1 MAYKLL
7 KSLEVVAISVLF
19 VILQNWANAKPQVPC
34 YFIFGDSLSDN
45 GNNNNLNTLAKVNY
59 SPYGIDFPKGPTG
72 RSCRDFVPNFHG
84 ESHVWFIERGASVD
98 AEYLGFT
105 RSMPPFAESKGQN
118 ILNGVNYASG
128 AAGIRD
134 ETGKDLGDRI
144 PLDKQIQNHKII
156 ILRLSR
162 LMRNNT
168 ETRLLLNRCIYSIQ
182 IGSNDY
188 INNYFKPEF
197 YDTSRRFTQM
207 QYATLLVHQLSNQ
220 LKTLY
225 NNGARKFAVYGLSLI
240 GCAPFAIS
248 EYGTNGSF
256 CVDKLNN
263 AAALF
268 NERLMP
274 LIHQLNNGLPYAKF
288 TYLSPSP
295 NSTTFVTNDTCCTIG
310 GGGGELCLKNS
321 KPCSNRGRFIFWDGF
336 HPTEAWNEKVAQR
349 AYSSES
355 SLEANPFNI
364 HKLAKL

>member
-72 RSCRDFVPNFHG
+72 RFSNGKNMQDY
-84 ESHVWFIERGASVD
+84 I

-105 RSMPPFAESKGQN
+105 RSMPPFAESKGEN

-156 ILRLSR
+156 ILRLFR

-168 ETRLLLNRCIYSIQ
+168 ETKLLLNRCIYSIQ

-197 YDTSRRFTQM
+197 YDTSRRFTQT

-240 GCAPFAIS
+240 GCAPFAIL

-268 NERLMP
+268 NERLIP
-274 LIHQLNNGLPYAKF
+274 LIDQLNNRLPYAKF

-295 NSTTFVTNDTCCTIG
+295 NSTTFVTTDPCCTIG
-310 GGGGELCLKNS
+310 GGGGELCIENLE
-321 KPCSNRGRFIFWDGF
+321 PCNNRGRFIFWDGY
-336 HPTEAWNEKVAQR
+336 HPTEAWNEKVAER
-349 AYSSES
+349 AYNSES

>member
-45 GNNNNLNTLAKVNY
+45 GNNNNLSTLAKVNY
-59 SPYGIDFPKGPTG
+59 SPYGIDFPVGPTG
-72 RSCRDFVPNFHG
+72 RFSNGRTAVDF
-84 ESHVWFIERGASVD
+84 I
-98 AEYLGFT
+98 AENLGFT
-105 RSMPPFAESKGQN
+105 SSMPPFAESQGEN

-134 ETGKDLGDRI
+134 ETGKHL
-144 PLDKQIQNHKII
+144 IQNHKII
-156 ILRLSR
+156 ILRLLR

-168 ETRLLLNRCIYSIQ
+168 ETRLLLNQCIYSIQ

-197 YDTSRRFTQM
+197 YGTSRLFTQM
-207 QYATLLVHQLSNQ
+207 QYARLLVHQLSNQ

-225 NNGARKFAVYGLSLI
+225 NTGARKFAVYGLSLI
-240 GCAPFAIS
+240 GCAPFAIL
-248 EYGTNGSF
+248 EYGTNGSL

-263 AAALF
+263 AAAHF

-274 LIHQLNNGLPYAKF
+274 LVHQLNDDLPNAQF
-288 TYLSPSP
+288 TYLGPAP
-295 NSTTFVTNDTCCTIG
+295 DSTTFG
-310 GGGGELCLKNS
+310 K
-321 KPCSNRGRFIFWDGF
+321 
-336 HPTEAWNEKVAQR
+336 
-349 AYSSES
+349 
-355 SLEANPFNI
+355 
-364 HKLAKL
+364 

>member
-72 RSCRDFVPNFHG
+72 RFSNGKNMQDY
-84 ESHVWFIERGASVD
+84 I

-105 RSMPPFAESKGQN
+105 RSMPPFAESKGES

-162 LMRNNT
+162 LMRNNI

-268 NERLMP
+268 NERLML
-274 LIHQLNNGLPYAKF
+274 LIHQLNNDLPYAKF
-288 TYLSPSP
+288 TYLTPSP
-295 NSTTFVTNDTCCTIG
+295 NSTTFVTNGTCCTIG

-321 KPCSNRGRFIFWDGF
+321 KPCSNRGRFLFWDGF
-336 HPTEAWNEKVAQR
+336 HPTEAWNEKVAER

>member
-1 MAYKLL
+1 
-7 KSLEVVAISVLF
+7 EVVAISVLF
-19 VILQNWANAKPQVPC
+19 VILQNSANAKPQVPC

-72 RSCRDFVPNFHG
+72 RFSNGKNMQDY
-84 ESHVWFIERGASVD
+84 I

-105 RSMPPFAESKGQN
+105 RSMPPFAESKGEN

-162 LMRNNT
+162 LMRNII
-168 ETRLLLNRCIYSIQ
+168 ETRLLLNQCIYSIQ

-268 NERLMP
+268 NEMLMP
-274 LIHQLNNGLPYAKF
+274 LIHQLNNDLPYAKF
-288 TYLSPSP
+288 TYLTPSP
-295 NSTTFVTNDTCCTIG
+295 NSTTFVTNGTCCTIG

-321 KPCSNRGRFIFWDGF
+321 KPCSNRGRFLFWDGF
-336 HPTEAWNEKVAQR
+336 HPTEAWNEKVAER

>member
-34 YFIFGDSLSDN
+34 HFIFGDSLSDN
-45 GNNNNLNTLAKVNY
+45 GNNNNLVTLAKVNY
-59 SPYGIDFPKGPTG
+59 SPYGIDFPRGPTG
-72 RSCRDFVPNFHG
+72 RFSNGKNLQDF
-84 ESHVWFIERGASVD
+84 I
-98 AEYLGFT
+98 AENLGFT
-105 RSMPPFAESKGQN
+105 SFMPPFAESQGEN

-128 AAGIRD
+128 AAGIRN
-134 ETGKDLGDRI
+134 ETGQHLGDRI
-144 PLDKQIQNHKII
+144 SLNRQIQNHKII
-156 ILRLSR
+156 ILRLLR

-168 ETRLLLNRCIYSIQ
+168 ETRLLLNQCIYSIQ

-197 YDTSRRFTQM
+197 YGTSRLFTQM
-207 QYATLLVHQLSNQ
+207 QYARLLVHQLSNQ

-225 NNGARKFAVYGLSLI
+225 NTGARKFAVYGLSLI
-240 GCAPFAIS
+240 GCAPFAIL
-248 EYGTNGSF
+248 EYGTNGSL

-263 AAALF
+263 AAAHF

-274 LIHQLNNGLPYAKF
+274 LVHQLNDDLPNAQF
-288 TYLSPSP
+288 TYLGPAP
-295 NSTTFVTNDTCCTIG
+295 DSTTFVTNGSCCKIG

-321 KPCSNRGRFIFWDGF
+321 KPCSNRRRFIFWDGY
-336 HPTEAWNEKVAQR
+336 HPTEAWNEKVAER

>member
-1 MAYKLL
+1 MAYKLF

-19 VILQNWANAKPQVPC
+19 VILQNSANAKPQVPC

-72 RSCRDFVPNFHG
+72 RFSNGKNMQDY
-84 ESHVWFIERGASVD
+84 I

-105 RSMPPFAESKGQN
+105 RSMPPFAESKGEN

-162 LMRNNT
+162 LMRNNI

-274 LIHQLNNGLPYAKF
+274 LIHQLNNDLPYAKF
-288 TYLSPSP
+288 TYLTPSP
-295 NSTTFVTNDTCCTIG
+295 NSTTFVTNGTCCTIG

-321 KPCSNRGRFIFWDGF
+321 KPCSNRGRFLFWDGF
-336 HPTEAWNEKVAQR
+336 HPTEAWNEKVAER

>member
-19 VILQNWANAKPQVPC
+19 VILQNSANAKPQVPC

-72 RSCRDFVPNFHG
+72 RFSNGKNMQDY
-84 ESHVWFIERGASVD
+84 I

-105 RSMPPFAESKGQN
+105 RSMPPFAESKGEN

-162 LMRNNT
+162 LMRNNI

-274 LIHQLNNGLPYAKF
+274 LIHQLNNDLPYAKF
-288 TYLSPSP
+288 TYLTPSP
-295 NSTTFVTNDTCCTIG
+295 NSTTFVTNGTCCTIG

-321 KPCSNRGRFIFWDGF
+321 KPCSNRGRFLFWDGF
-336 HPTEAWNEKVAQR
+336 HPTEAWNEKVAER

>member
-1 MAYKLL
+1 NLIPQPFLL
-7 KSLEVVAISVLF
+7 IIVGVLF
-19 VILQNWANAKPQVPC
+19 VILQNSANAKPQVPC

-72 RSCRDFVPNFHG
+72 RFSNGKNMQDY
-84 ESHVWFIERGASVD
+84 I

-105 RSMPPFAESKGQN
+105 RSMPPFAESKGEN

-162 LMRNNT
+162 LMRNII
-168 ETRLLLNRCIYSIQ
+168 ETRLLLNQCIYSIQ

-268 NERLMP
+268 NEMLMP
-274 LIHQLNNGLPYAKF
+274 LIHQLNNDLPYAKF
-288 TYLSPSP
+288 TYLTPSP
-295 NSTTFVTNDTCCTIG
+295 NSTTFVTNGTCCTIG

-321 KPCSNRGRFIFWDGF
+321 KPCSNRGRFLFWDGF
-336 HPTEAWNEKVAQR
+336 HPTEAWNEKVAER

>member
-19 VILQNWANAKPQVPC
+19 VILQNSANAKPQVPC

-72 RSCRDFVPNFHG
+72 RFSNGKNMQDY
-84 ESHVWFIERGASVD
+84 I

-105 RSMPPFAESKGQN
+105 RSMPPFAESKGEN

-156 ILRLSR
+156 ILRLSK
-162 LMRNNT
+162 LMRNNI
-168 ETRLLLNRCIYSIQ
+168 ETILLLNRCIYSIQ

-268 NERLMP
+268 NEMLMP
-274 LIHQLNNGLPYAKF
+274 LIHQLNNDLPYAKF
-288 TYLSPSP
+288 TYLTPSP
-295 NSTTFVTNDTCCTIG
+295 NSTTFVTNGTCCTIG

-321 KPCSNRGRFIFWDGF
+321 KPCSNRGRFLFWDGF
-336 HPTEAWNEKVAQR
+336 HPTEAWNEKVAER

>member
-72 RSCRDFVPNFHG
+72 RFSNGKNMQDYIAKH
-84 ESHVWFIERGASVD
+84 
-98 AEYLGFT
+98 LGFT
-105 RSMPPFAESKGQN
+105 RSMPPFAESEGEN
-118 ILNGVNYASG
+118 ILNGVNYA
-128 AAGIRD
+128 
-134 ETGKDLGDRI
+134 
-144 PLDKQIQNHKII
+144 
-156 ILRLSR
+156 

-168 ETRLLLNRCIYSIQ
+168 ETKLLLNRCIYSIQ
-182 IGSNDY
+182 IGTNDY

-197 YDTSRRFTQM
+197 YDTSRRFTQT

-240 GCAPFAIS
+240 GCAPSAIL

-274 LIHQLNNGLPYAKF
+274 LINQLNNGLPYAKF

-295 NSTTFVTNDTCCTIG
+295 DSTTFVTNGTCCTIG

-321 KPCSNRGRFIFWDGF
+321 TPCRNRGRFLFWDGF
-336 HPTEAWNEKVAQR
+336 HPTEAWNEKVAER

-364 HKLAKL
+364 HKLAEL